1 MSLVRHS
8 VRFRAFHT
16 MNRLPLSFASFSH
29 GLRAITGQGR
39 TRVYLRGQL
48 QRIQP
53 GGMWGIL
60 KSWLEAL
67 LMLSASLAGAV
78 ACVTT
83 VWLLTLYAE
92 SVSRKVMRQRARG

>member
-1 MSLVRHS
+1 MSSVRHS
-8 VRFRAFHT
+8 MRFPAFHT
-16 MNRLPLSFASFSH
+16 TNRSPWSFASFSH

-48 QRIQP
+48 RRTQP
-53 GGMWGIL
+53 AEMLGTL
-60 KSWLEAL
+60 RSWLEAL
-67 LMLSASLAGAV
+67 LMLSASLVGAV

-83 VWLLTLYAE
+83 VWLLTLYAG